1 MLEMTDAGVKENN
14 EIRVLR
20 GVVYKINSIEDQ
32 GPNLEVHHIQVWQ
45 EKKLLLHSTRKERAD
60 KYDLYQSK
68 A

>member
-32 GPNLEVHHIQVWQ
+32 GPNLEVHHIQV
-45 EKKLLLHSTRKERAD
+45 
-60 KYDLYQSK
+60 
-68 A
+68 